1 MKVSYDQLESKLAGD
16 HARLP
21 ALIWVAGNE
30 PLLVIESS
38 DLVRNTARKLGYS
51 ERTVINVDR
60 YTKSSDIQGAAG
72 SMSLFA
78 EQRLVELRIPTG
90 RFNKDLGE
98 LLAEL
103 LPTLGDDTRF
113 LVSSEPLEKTVTQAS
128 WFNQLDKLC
137 WHVSIY
143 ALKRSQLPQWLGDRL
158 MRQGQ
163 TADRPLLEWLSDKV
177 EGNLLAAQQ
186 EVRKLAL
193 LCDKGKLDPL
203 QVQQVVLSVAR
214 FDSFSV
220 IDSAVAGD
228 ASRALRGLEGLK
240 AEGEALPLIVWAFSE
255 AARALYKLC
264 QAKNKGQNPAA
275 LTMQLRLFGP
285 REALFVNA
293 CQRLSLAQCA
303 TILNL
308 VAGAD
313 RLAKGI
319 NDSPAPNRTR
329 VTDPWEILSAAACL
343 IAGKQDLAIA
353 A

>member
-1 MKVSYDQLESKLAGD
+1 MKVSHEQLEVKLASTS
-16 HARLP
+16 ASLP
-21 ALIWVAGNE
+21 PLVWVAGNE
-30 PLLVIESS
+30 PLLVIESG
-38 DLVRNTARKLGYS
+38 DLVRSTARKLGYS

-60 YTKSSDIQGAAG
+60 YTKASDIQGAAG

-78 EQRLVELRIPTG
+78 EQRLVELRLPAG

-98 LLAEL
+98 LLVEL

-113 LVSSEPLEKTVTQAS
+113 LITSEQLEKTVTQAS
-128 WFNQLDKLC
+128 WFNQIDKLS
-137 WHVSIY
+137 WQVSVY

-193 LCDKGKLDPL
+193 LCEKGKLDAL
-203 QVQQVVLSVAR
+203 QVQQVVLNVAR

-228 ASRALRGLEGLK
+228 AQRALRGLEGLK

-255 AARALYKLC
+255 AARALYKMC

-303 TILNL
+303 TVLNL

-319 NDSPAPNRTR
+319 SDSPAPNRTR
-329 VTDPWEILSAAACL
+329 ITDPWEVLSAAACL
-343 IAGKQDLAIA
+343 MAGKQDLAIA